1 MNFYAAI
8 KKTEKDLCK
17 LIWTDFQDRLLNE
30 TEEWKRISIGTIY
43 VKEEI

>member
-8 KKTEKDLCK
+8 KKTEKDLRK

-30 TEEWKRISIGTIY
+30 TEECKRISIGTIY